1 MIGGTMLAHKLC
13 SFRHTLLVLALP
25 GALIMTCLAGGP
37 LVGHAIA
44 PPLQGPHFSLIA
56 STQLAD
62 GVTLSSEVLQT
73 VAGPELVNRLDLDL
87 TRPSLHLGEVL
98 AHNRLISSDETV
110 SSMANRTQAVAGI
123 NGDFF
128 EIGGRGRPIGMV
140 EINGQLLQSPTI
152 YAVMGITA
160 SGNLTFDHK
169 SFLGSVTLG
178 RASHS
183 LKAINHFNE
192 INEGQLVLLTP
203 ALGAPVA
210 LRGPTVA
217 LLRPI
222 QGASQLFRVQSIL
235 RNVTSL
241 PALSGQVALAGNGSA
256 GRWLTSTLHRGDQVS
271 VTWQLSPAAHLLQAI
286 GGGPILLKD
295 GALFTDPSPPAP
307 GEANVRYPLT
317 AVSLSRDGRHAAL
330 VVFDGR
336 HAGPVK
342 SVGLTHAEAARYL
355 LAHHAYQAMLF
366 DTGGSSEMVARL
378 PEQDNISVINWPS
391 DGHERPVANGLFV
404 YSTSP

>member
-1 MIGGTMLAHKLC
+1 MIGGSMRAYQLS
-13 SFRHTLLVLALP
+13 SFSHTLLVLALA
-25 GALIMTCLAGGP
+25 GALLMTCLAGSP
-37 LVGHAIA
+37 LLAHASA
-44 PPLQGPHFSLIA
+44 ASLQGPHFAL
-56 STQLAD
+56 LARTRVAE
-62 GVTLSSEVLQT
+62 GVTLSREVLQT
-73 VAGPELVNRLDLDL
+73 VAGPELVHRLDLDL

-98 AHNRLISSDETV
+98 AHNQLISSDETV
-110 SSMANRTQAVAGI
+110 SSMATRTQAVAGI

-140 EINGQLLQSPTI
+140 EIDGQLLQSPTI

-169 SFLGSVTLG
+169 SFSGSVTVG

-183 LKAINHFNE
+183 LRAINHFDE
-192 INEGQLVLLTP
+192 INEEQLVLLTP

-222 QGASQLFRVQSIL
+222 QGASHLFRVQSI
-235 RNVTSL
+235 RRDVTSL
-241 PALSGQVALAGNGSA
+241 PALSGQVALVGNGSA
-256 GRWLTSTLHRGDQVS
+256 GRWLAATLHRGDQVS
-271 VTWQLSPAAHLLQAI
+271 VTWRLSPAAHLLQAM

-295 GALFTDPSPPAP
+295 GARWGDPSPPAP
-307 GEANVRYPLT
+307 GEAKVRSPLT

-366 DTGGSSEMVARL
+366 DSGGSSEMVARL
-378 PEQDNISVINWPS
+378 PGRDTISVINWPS
-391 DGHERPVANGLFV
+391 AGRERPVANGLFV
-404 YSTSP
+404 YST